1 MKTLFILLAFLLLNA
16 CGKSGPSHPNNNQAL
31 FSCQSV
37 AKKKLKDP
45 FSAEFDD
52 YRNASVTELKKLKIG
67 SEYKIT
73 YQVMGYVFAKNS
85 FNATIKTT
93 YGCVI
98 TGRTGKS
105 YPSWTVD
112 SVVVQ

>member
-73 YQVMGYVFAKNS
+73 YQVMGYVLPKIVLTQPLKQHMVALSQGELAK
-85 FNATIKTT
+85 
-93 YGCVI
+93 VI
-98 TGRTGKS
+98 HPG
-105 YPSWTVD
+105 
-112 SVVVQ
+112 QLIA

>member
-1 MKTLFILLAFLLLNA
+1 MKKLFILIFALLLTS

-31 FSCQSV
+31 FACQSV
-37 AKKKLKDP
+37 VKQKLKDP

-73 YQVMGYVFAKNS
+73 YQVVGYVFAKNS
-85 FNATIKTT
+85 FNATIKTK

-98 TGRTGKS
+98 TGRTGEK
-105 YPSWTVD
+105 YPSWSAD
-112 SVVVQ
+112 SVVVE